1 MDLEFLG
8 LIIMENR
15 LKPETHDVIVH
26 LKEANIRTIMCTGD
40 NILTALSVAHEC
52 EIIDSE
58 HHVIRIEATSGQEI
72 QFFYEESLKKNVT
85 KLNSKPYDESNFVF
99 AIDGKSFGVIRK
111 ENQEFFR
118 QLALR
123 GAVFARMSPDQKQQ
137 LIETLQEVGHFVG
150 MW

>member
-52 EIIDSE
+52 EIIDSKS
-58 HHVIRIEATSGQEI
+58 HVVRIEAKTGEDI
-72 QFFYEESLKKNVT
+72 EFFYEESLKKTVVHT
-85 KLNSKPYDESNFVF
+85 QEKYDETDLVF

-111 ENQEFFR
+111 ENEEFFKK
-118 QLALR
+118 LVLR

-137 LIETLQEVGHFVG
+137 LIETLQEVGLFVG

>member
-1 MDLEFLG
+1 
-8 LIIMENR
+8 
-15 LKPETHDVIVH
+15 
-26 LKEANIRTIMCTGD
+26 MCTGD

-85 KLNSKPYDESNFVF
+85 KLNSKPYDESNFVY

-111 ENQEFFR
+111 ENQEFFK